1 MNSAFTIFMLSIL
14 VAQIVMHYTGINMF
28 ETLQFIFSCIA
39 EIIIMLVFFVAL
51 RIIYLQLRGSPDAV
65 VDINEM
71 IKHALTFF
79 LYLFSQMIYL
89 YANAWGFFITNVG
102 FLAVSIFWIVCY
114 LTAQMLLTSILF
126 KLSYELVDAELSDYD
141 DYIGGSRTVVGQI
154 IPKSKLFAYEK
165 RESVK

>member
-1 MNSAFTIFMLSIL
+1 
-14 VAQIVMHYTGINMF
+14 
-28 ETLQFIFSCIA
+28 
-39 EIIIMLVFFVAL
+39 
-51 RIIYLQLRGSPDAV
+51 
-65 VDINEM
+65 
-71 IKHALTFF
+71 
-79 LYLFSQMIYL
+79 MIYL
-89 YANAWGFFITNVG
+89 YANAWDLFITNVG